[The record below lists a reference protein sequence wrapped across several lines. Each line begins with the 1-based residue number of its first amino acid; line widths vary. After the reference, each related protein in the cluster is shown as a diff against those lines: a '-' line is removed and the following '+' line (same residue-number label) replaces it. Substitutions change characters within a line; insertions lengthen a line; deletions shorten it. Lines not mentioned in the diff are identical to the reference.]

1 MQKYTNEAELLIDNM
16 LKHFDVSTYSDLAQ
30 KISTTQASI
39 SSWKM
44 RNSINAIKKKCREL
58 GIYDEIFGDSFN
70 TFTQTGANSR
80 YIQTQ
85 NNDGPGMIN
94 YSNESRTAIE
104 NNSNIDPELIPL
116 FQALSSVAN
125 ALGKKEQLKQELTD
139 LISRLP
145 VLQNAQS

>member
-1 MQKYTNEAELLIDNM
+1 MNFDFYFEKILNFYNVLTIKELSKTIDTAQ
-16 LKHFDVSTYSDLAQ
+16 ST
-30 KISTTQASI
+30 ISNWNQRKSLT
-39 SSWKM
+39 
-44 RNSINAIKKKCREL
+44 AIKKKCREL
-58 GIYDEIFGDSFN
+58 GIYNEIFGDSFN

-94 YSNESRTAIE
+94 YSN
-104 NNSNIDPELIPL
+104 NSLNVDDELLPL

-145 VLQNAQS
+145 VLQNAQN

>member
-58 GIYDEIFGDSFN
+58 GIYDEIFGDL
-70 TFTQTGANSR
+70 
-80 YIQTQ
+80 
-85 NNDGPGMIN
+85 
-94 YSNESRTAIE
+94 
-104 NNSNIDPELIPL
+104 NSNINNKSQHIG
-116 FQALSSVAN
+116 SITNSNVAN
-125 ALGKKEQLKQELTD
+125 N
-139 LISRLP
+139 
-145 VLQNAQS
+145 LQNQHNTTGGQNHTDTDEATFSLYKEAYKKAKENERIKEFRIYLMSF